1 MTRKPWSHLARPE
14 GFEPPTLRS
23 EVRSNT
29 HLEITGSKKSPAFL
43 PFSNLLSILLSP
55 VSRCCGN
62 IDGNK
67 VRVKTRS

>member
-1 MTRKPWSHLARPE
+1 MTESLARPE

-23 EVRSNT
+23 EVRSDAQ
-29 HLEITGSKKSPAFL
+29 LERTGKKKRPVFL
-43 PFSNLLSILLSP
+43 LFSNLLSILLSP
-55 VSRCCGN
+55 VLRCCGN